1 MTCASACTRVR
12 GCTHMCAHVC
22 VWLRCGA
29 VQAAEQ
35 IALLQRQLGERE
47 EQRREL
53 DLKVTLTVGL
63 GR

>member
-1 MTCASACTRVR
+1 VF
-12 GCTHMCAHVC
+12 G
-22 VWLRCGA
+22 CGA
-29 VQAAEQ
+29 ARVQAAEQ
-35 IALLQRQLGERE
+35 IALLQRQLCERE

>member
-1 MTCASACTRVR
+1 MTCASACTRMR
-12 GCTHMCAHVC
+12 GCTCVC
-22 VWLRCGA
+22 VFGCGA
-29 VQAAEQ
+29 ARVQAAEQ
-35 IALLQRQLGERE
+35 IALLQRQLCERE